1 MHRPRAKCWLRTL
14 DSKSILL
21 AVVLSVVLL
30 ACAAPATRRDVT
42 PVAPPLALH
51 SGATLA
57 VIGVRRGESQPGNG
71 TSASVDDR
79 RVGFGLTSLLAEFF
93 FDTGKFRLVE
103 EKDVRK
109 REFLEDLVSTYW
121 VEPRAPYGLQELG
134 RVAQHL
140 EATVLAYSSV
150 TYTGATSQRIAIGPL
165 SRVEQKLRV
174 LVDVCLYDTAT
185 RVTLCR
191 EGQGEARQEGSG
203 VVYEFRADHLDFEKN
218 AVGRATKQAVG
229 LAVQN
234 LMTSITF
241 SP

>member
-1 MHRPRAKCWLRTL
+1 
-14 DSKSILL
+14 
-21 AVVLSVVLL
+21 VLL
-30 ACAAPATRRDVT
+30 ACAVPATHRDVPSAAT
-42 PVAPPLALH
+42 SLWLH

-57 VIGVRRGESQPGNG
+57 VIGVRRGERQSGNG
-71 TSASVDDR
+71 ASASVDDR

-140 EATVLAYSSV
+140 EATVLAYGSV
-150 TYTGATSQRIAIGPL
+150 TYTGVASQRIAIGPL

-174 LVDVCLYDTAT
+174 LVDVCLYDTST
-185 RVTLCR
+185 RITLCR

-203 VVYEFRADHLDFEKN
+203 VVYEFRADSLDFEKN

-234 LMTSITF
+234 LATSITF